1 MKNVSSLK
9 SNATNSPKTPGGI
22 SKSLLTPCRRLGLSR
37 NWKNKGPSPFISPL
51 AGSTQEVKEEKSEP
65 RKRKQRV
72 LEDNVESTPTTS
84 TVDKNEIDEDQSNDT
99 DKTPSRNIE
108 LPRRKKSKTLLE
120 TINKSQEDIDVHS
133 VTNSNDDKIAIS
145 ADVSERADNE
155 NTTNTEVVSTPV
167 RTKSKKNKKKSP
179 RVKSDSK
186 STEINSNPKP
196 EVYKDENTDDTN
208 KNSKESPETVYE
220 IKEKSPNDLKKECV
234 VVIQRKIFKKT
245 EDSEKEDKSK
255 LKKNKKE
262 KSSSQALF
270 DSDSDE
276 TPLIELN
283 KKESSISKA
292 EKKTEETKGSN
303 KTENRTDHVED
314 DDFIDQSTKIQAK
327 VKDTKSPKNK
337 LKTNKVT
344 KLKVEKP
351 KVQPKPP
358 SQSSFDDDDDFDDNK
373 KTILIRKTY
382 EKVSKPLKAKSTGS
396 ITQKDIDELKARIEA
411 KKKLLLAQSLNPDTE
426 ELRNLIKK
434 WQKGCQNALI
444 ELLDLMKAKFNDK
457 QDMDYSEMLKSLKIP
472 PSLVGYDAENDCFNE
487 PNDANIILGQFAD
500 II

>member
-37 NWKNKGPSPFISPL
+37 NWRNKGPSPFISPL
-51 AGSTQEVKEEKSEP
+51 AGNSQEVKEEKSEP

-72 LEDNVESTPTTS
+72 LDDNTESTPKAS
-84 TVDKNEIDEDQSNDT
+84 TVVDTNEVDENQSDDT

-108 LPRRKKSKTLLE
+108 VPRRKKSKTLLE
-120 TINKSQEDIDVHS
+120 TINKSQEDIDVPS
-133 VTNSNDDKIAIS
+133 VTNIDEDKTAINE
-145 ADVSERADNE
+145 DISERVDSK
-155 NTTNTEVVSTPV
+155 NTETIEVVSTPV
-167 RTKSKKNKKKSP
+167 RSKSKKNKKKSP
-179 RVKSDSK
+179 RVKPDSK
-186 STEINSNPKP
+186 CTEINPNSKQ
-196 EVYKDENTDDTN
+196 EVSKDTEGAN
-208 KNSKESPETVYE
+208 KNSKESPESPIYE

-245 EDSEKEDKSK
+245 EESEKEDKGK
-255 LKKNKKE
+255 KKNKKE
-262 KSSSQALF
+262 KCSSQALF
-270 DSDSDE
+270 DSDSDD

-283 KKESSISKA
+283 NKEPATNKE
-292 EKKTEETKGSN
+292 EKKTEEPKALN
-303 KTENRTDHVED
+303 KIENRNNPIED
-314 DDFIDQSTKIQAK
+314 DDFIDQSTKIQPTK

-337 LKTNKVT
+337 LKTNKTT
-344 KLKVEKP
+344 KPKVEKV

-358 SQSSFDDDDDFDDNK
+358 SQTSFDDDDDFDDNK
-373 KTILIRKTY
+373 KTILIRRTY

-411 KKKLLLAQSLNPDTE
+411 KKKLLLAQSINPDTE

-444 ELLDLMKAKFNDK
+444 ELLDLMKTKCHNK

-487 PNDANIILGQFAD
+487 PSDANIILGQFED